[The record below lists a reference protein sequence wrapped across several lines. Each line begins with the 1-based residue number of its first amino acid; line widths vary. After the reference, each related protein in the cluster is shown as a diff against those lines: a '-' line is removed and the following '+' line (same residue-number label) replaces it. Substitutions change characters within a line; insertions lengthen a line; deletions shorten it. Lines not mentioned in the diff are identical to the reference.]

1 MVSQTV
7 LRQALRRS
15 LEFGQDE
22 RDQSPFVVACRTTA
36 SASEAPTIK
45 RPCFAPAFRPRVPG
59 GWSIICV
66 LSQIRPER
74 RSLAIPTVP
83 AGHAVIEAAVA
94 EGVTDIFSL
103 LGHAN
108 LAIIDGFYGREDVRY
123 IGVRHEQAGALMA
136 DGYARASGR
145 PGVFIATCGPGTTN
159 VVTAAAAA
167 QAAQSPLVIVGGGTP
182 EEYAFR
188 DAFQE
193 FDLVSLLRPVTKFAG
208 RLTVA
213 ERIPEMMRHLFR
225 VATSGKKGPVFL
237 ELPEDQTAAGSTA
250 EVDDIPPNRYRLV
263 DPRPEGDSASIQAA
277 AATLKGARRPVLLAG
292 GGVVWG
298 EGTKAAVDLA
308 DLLGAALVT
317 SYARNDAL
325 PNDHPRFLGALGRAG
340 APEAVEAVRDADVL
354 LALGTRLAHMTGF
367 FDDRYVQA
375 STRIIQVEIDASEIG
390 RNYPVEVGILGDARA
405 VAVRLLETLRQQIDG
420 TGRNQDW
427 QRTTVEL
434 AARRRA
440 RLETEAHNDSL
451 PVKPQRVYGE
461 LRKAMPPD
469 AIYTLD
475 AGAVSAMAYDRLH
488 FTEPKTFFSPLYI
501 GSLGVGLPLAMGAKV
516 ARPDKAVLSINGDG
530 GFLFNSQELQT
541 AIEYGINVV
550 AVVMNNNS
558 WGGEKNI
565 QAALFDG
572 RIVGADIS
580 NPRYDKYA
588 EVFGAKGFYAEHPDQ
603 IADAL
608 KEALSCGKP
617 AVVEIPVDP
626 TELGGDVKM

>member
-1 MVSQTV
+1 M
-7 LRQALRRS
+7 
-15 LEFGQDE
+15 
-22 RDQSPFVVACRTTA
+22 P
-36 SASEAPTIK
+36 K
-45 RPCFAPAFRPRVPG
+45 
-59 GWSIICV
+59 
-66 LSQIRPER
+66 
-74 RSLAIPTVP
+74 VP

-136 DGYARASGR
+136 DGYARASGL
-145 PGVFIATCGPGTTN
+145 PGVFISTCGPGTTN
-159 VVTAAAAA
+159 VITAAAAA

-188 DAFQE
+188 NAFQE
-193 FDLVSLLRPVTKFAG
+193 FDLVSLLKPVTKFAG
-208 RLTVA
+208 RLTIP
-213 ERIPEMMRHLFR
+213 ERIPEMMRHVFR

-237 ELPEDQTAAGSTA
+237 ELPEDKTAAGSTA
-250 EVDDIPPNRYRLV
+250 EVDNMPPRSYRLV

-277 AATLKGARRPVLLAG
+277 AATLKDAKRPVLLAG

-298 EGTKAAVDLA
+298 EGTEAAVELA

-340 APEAVEAVRDADVL
+340 AQEAVEAVQNADVL

-367 FDDRYVQA
+367 FDDRYINA
-375 STRIIQVEIDASEIG
+375 ETRIVQVEIDPNEIG

-405 VAVRLLETLRQQIDG
+405 VAVRLLETLQQQLEDG
-420 TGRNQDW
+420 ERNADW
-427 QRTTVEL
+427 QKTATDL
-434 AARRRA
+434 SGRRRA
-440 RLETEAHNDSL
+440 RLETEAQNDSI
-451 PVKPQRVYGE
+451 PVTPQRVYGE
-461 LRKAMPPD
+461 MRKAMPPD

-475 AGAVSAMAYDRLH
+475 AGAVSAMGYDRLH

-501 GSLGVGLPLAMGAKV
+501 GSLGVGLPIAMGAKV
-516 ARPDKAVLSINGDG
+516 ARPDKAVVSINGDG
-530 GFLFNSQELQT
+530 GFLFNGQELQT

-550 AVVMNNNS
+550 TVIMNNNS

-565 QAALFDG
+565 QDALFDG
-572 RIVGADIS
+572 RLVGADIS

-617 AVVEIPVDP
+617 AIVEVPVDP
-626 TELGGDVKM
+626 TELGGDVKL

>member
-1 MVSQTV
+1 M
-7 LRQALRRS
+7 
-15 LEFGQDE
+15 
-22 RDQSPFVVACRTTA
+22 P
-36 SASEAPTIK
+36 K
-45 RPCFAPAFRPRVPG
+45 
-59 GWSIICV
+59 
-66 LSQIRPER
+66 
-74 RSLAIPTVP
+74 VP
-83 AGHAVIEAAVA
+83 AGHAVIEAAVT

-136 DGYARASGR
+136 DGYARASGL
-145 PGVFIATCGPGTTN
+145 PGVFISTCGPGTTN

-167 QAAQSPLVIVGGGTP
+167 LVAQSPLVIVGGGTP

-188 DAFQE
+188 NAFQE
-193 FDLVSLLRPVTKFAG
+193 FDLVSLLKPVTKFAG
-208 RLTVA
+208 RLTIT
-213 ERIPEMMRHLFR
+213 ERIPEMMRHIFR

-237 ELPEDQTAAGSTA
+237 ELPEDKTAAGSTA
-250 EVDDIPPNRYRLV
+250 EVDNMLPSSYRLV

-277 AATLKGARRPVLLAG
+277 AATLKGAKRPVLLAG

-298 EGTKAAVDLA
+298 EGSEAAVELA

-340 APEAVEAVRDADVL
+340 AAEAVEAVQNADVL

-367 FDDRYVQA
+367 FDHRYINPE
-375 STRIIQVEIDASEIG
+375 TRIVQVEIDANEIG

-405 VAVRLLETLRQQIDG
+405 VAARLLETLRQQVEEGD
-420 TGRNQDW
+420 RNADW
-427 QRTTVEL
+427 QKTATDL
-434 AARRRA
+434 SARRRV
-440 RLETEAHNDSL
+440 RLATEAQNDSM

-461 LRKAMPPD
+461 MRKVMPPD
-469 AIYTLD
+469 AIYTVD

-501 GSLGVGLPLAMGAKV
+501 GSLGVGLPIAMGAKV
-516 ARPDKAVLSINGDG
+516 ARPDKAVVSINGDG

-550 AVVMNNNS
+550 AVIMNNNS

-565 QAALFDG
+565 QNALFEG
-572 RIVGADIS
+572 RQVGADIS

-608 KEALSCGKP
+608 QEALSCGKP
-617 AVVEIPVDP
+617 AIVEIPVDP

>member
-1 MVSQTV
+1 M
-7 LRQALRRS
+7 
-15 LEFGQDE
+15 
-22 RDQSPFVVACRTTA
+22 P
-36 SASEAPTIK
+36 K
-45 RPCFAPAFRPRVPG
+45 
-59 GWSIICV
+59 
-66 LSQIRPER
+66 
-74 RSLAIPTVP
+74 VP
-83 AGHAVIEAAVA
+83 AGHAVIEAIVG
-94 EGVTDIFSL
+94 EGVPHVFSL

-108 LAIIDGFYGREDVRY
+108 LAILDGLYGREDVKY

-136 DGYARASGR
+136 DGYARASGY

-159 VVTAAAAA
+159 VITAAAAA

-188 DAFQE
+188 NAFQE
-193 FDLVSLLRPVTKFAG
+193 FDLVSLLKPVTKFAG
-208 RLTVA
+208 RLTVP
-213 ERIPEMMRHLFR
+213 ERIPEMMRHIFR

-237 ELPEDQTAAGSTA
+237 ELPEDKTAGPTV
-250 EVDDIPPNRYRLV
+250 EVDSVPPSRYRLV
-263 DPRPEGDSASIQAA
+263 DPRPEGDGVSIQAA
-277 AATLKGARRPVLLAG
+277 AATLLEAKRPVVLAG

-298 EGTKAAVDLA
+298 GGADATVELG

-317 SYARNDAL
+317 SYGRNDAL

-340 APEAVEAVRDADVL
+340 APEAVDAVQKADVL

-367 FDDRYVQA
+367 FDNRYVQEG
-375 STRIIQVEIDASEIG
+375 TRIIQVEIDANEIG

-405 VAVRLLETLRQQIDG
+405 VAVRLLETLRQRIEDG
-420 TGRNQDW
+420 PRNQDW
-427 QRTTVEL
+427 QQTATEL

-440 RLETEAHNDSL
+440 RLETEAQSTSM

-488 FTEPKTFFSPLYI
+488 FTQPRTFFSPLYI
-501 GSLGVGLPLAMGAKV
+501 GSLGVGLPIAMGAKV
-516 ARPDKAVLSINGDG
+516 ARPEKAVVSINGDG

-541 AIEYGINVV
+541 AIEYDINVV
-550 AVVMNNNS
+550 AVVMNNDA
-558 WGGEKNI
+558 WGGEKKI

-572 RIVGADIS
+572 RYVGADIK
-580 NPRYDKYA
+580 NPRFDKYA
-588 EVFGAKGFYAEHPDQ
+588 EVFGARGFYAEHPDQ

-626 TELGGDVKM
+626 TELGGDIKL